1 MRMIFSLVTIFSLL
15 FLSACASKVNV
26 NEAQEKVM
34 IVKELP
40 TEKKCVSAGII
51 EVKDILESSAI
62 EELKNMAHGLDGNYV
77 VIKETNYKT
86 TFVIHKAEA
95 FKCN

>member
-1 MRMIFSLVTIFSLL
+1 MRMIFSLVTVFSLL
-15 FLSACASKVNV
+15 ILSACAHKINV

-40 TEKKCVSAGII
+40 SDKKCVSAGII

-62 EELKNMAHGLDGNYV
+62 EELKNMAHGLNGNYII
-77 VIKETNYKT
+77 IKETNYKT
-86 TFVIHKAEA
+86 TFVIHKAET

>member
-1 MRMIFSLVTIFSLL
+1 MRMILSLVTVLSLL
-15 FLSACASKVNV
+15 MLSACAHKINV

-40 TEKKCVSAGII
+40 TDKKCVSAGVI

-62 EELKNMAHGLDGNYV
+62 EELKNMAHGLNGNYII
-77 VIKETNYKT
+77 IKETNYKT
-86 TFVIHKAEA
+86 TFVIHKAET